1 VKEWVDDF
9 SAIRYATFFVP
20 SVNTDGTDLVMHGND
35 IIDARQIATDL
46 NVADLESAEWARAQS
61 IQIDRYWSGD
71 PAPSSRHA
79 EARILWSNK
88 ALHLRFV
95 CHQGEPLIINDKP
108 QQEKRTMGLWDR
120 DVCEIFIAPDPQVV
134 ERYFEFEAA
143 PTGEW
148 TDIAIHWTPEKR
160 ESDWEFA
167 SQMTTAARVETER
180 VTIAMRIPWSERIP
194 EPQPEDRWRVNLF
207 RCVGKDPDRGYL
219 AWQSTKTPKP
229 NFHVPQV
236 FGWLVFV

>member
-1 VKEWVDDF
+1 MFDDKTIAAHRLA
-9 SAIRYATFFVP
+9 S
-20 SVNTDGTDLVMHGND
+20 DLH
-35 IIDARQIATDL
+35 
-46 NVADLESAEWARAQS
+46 VADLDNAQWGKAEPV
-61 IQIDRYWSGD
+61 QIDRYWSGD
-71 PAPSSRHA
+71 PAPASRHA

-95 CHQGEPLIINDKP
+95 CHQDEPLIVSDKP
-108 QQEKRTMGLWDR
+108 QHEKKTMGLWDR
-120 DVCEIFIAPDPQVV
+120 DVCEIFIAPDRNVV

-148 TDIAIHWTPEKR
+148 IDVAIHWTPEKR

-167 SQMTTAARVETER
+167 SHMTTAARVETER
-180 VTIAMRIPWSERIP
+180 ITIAMRIPWNHWIH
-194 EPQPEDRWRVNLF
+194 EPQKGERWRVNLF

-219 AWQSTKTPKP
+219 AWQATKTPRP

>member
-1 VKEWVDDF
+1 
-9 SAIRYATFFVP
+9 
-20 SVNTDGTDLVMHGND
+20 MHGHD
-35 IIDARQIATDL
+35 IIEARQIATDL
-46 NVADLESAEWARAQS
+46 NVADLESAEWARAQP
-61 IQIDRYWSGD
+61 IQISRYWSGD
-71 PAPSSRHA
+71 PAPESRHA
-79 EARILWSNK
+79 EARILWSSQ
-88 ALHLRFV
+88 ALHVRFV
-95 CHQGEPLIINDKP
+95 CHQGEPLIVNDKL
-108 QQEKRTMGLWDR
+108 QREKRTIGLWDR
-120 DVCEIFIAPDPQVV
+120 DVCEIFIAPDRAVV

-148 TDIAIHWTPEKR
+148 IDIAIRWTPEKR
-160 ESDWEFA
+160 ETDSAFA

-180 VTIAMRIPWSERIP
+180 VTIAMRIPWSEWIP
-194 EPQPEDRWRVNLF
+194 EPQVDERWRVNLF